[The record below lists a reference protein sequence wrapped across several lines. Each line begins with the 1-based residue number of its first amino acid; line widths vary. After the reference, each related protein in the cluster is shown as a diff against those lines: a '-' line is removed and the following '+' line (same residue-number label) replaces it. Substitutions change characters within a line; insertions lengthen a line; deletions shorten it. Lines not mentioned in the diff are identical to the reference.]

1 MFRLFQQLTIEQCL
15 ELMNTNYSA
24 YLRKLLFAVIGSKLY
39 WVDEY
44 VSDYNTKNI
53 FFYKYNIENNKIY
66 LYHWPVEMVDERKP
80 S

>member
-1 MFRLFQQLTIEQCL
+1 MEKKKITLSDQDYQMFRLFQQLTIEQCL

-44 VSDYNTKNI
+44 VSDYNTKNN
-53 FFYKYNIENNKIY
+53 FFINII
-66 LYHWPVEMVDERKP
+66 
-80 S
+80 